1 MNKHICEL
9 CGKGTEL
16 KGKIILEVEKSKLE
30 EFWICRE
37 CYEEIS
43 EAQTQAEIDKIKEIK
58 ERYGND
64 IC

>member
-1 MNKHICEL
+1 MIKHICEL